1 MVTVNGLTP
10 AIVQRNHK
18 AHNKSA
24 LKNSDAQNNN
34 NQTSKVA
41 SAVSQSIRVVS
52 ESDLEKVELQYDL
65 PEGYS
70 RKAMEQYMDVFH
82 HAKKE
87 HLAKLM
93 GVDIYI

>member
-24 LKNSDAQNNN
+24 LKNRDTQDN

-41 SAVSQSIRVVS
+41 SAVAQSIRAVS

-65 PEGYS
+65 PEGHS
-70 RKAMEQYMDVFH
+70 RRAMEQYMDVFH

-87 HLAKLM
+87 HLAKLL